1 MLSAAA
7 TGTLI
12 EVRVIP
18 RAPRSVVAGV
28 RDGALLV
35 RLAAQPVD
43 GAANAALVALL
54 AATLGVPRRD
64 VSLVLGDRGR
74 RKRVLVEGLPPP
86 DVQARLAAAAE

>member
-7 TGTLI
+7 AGTVI

-18 RAPRSVVAGV
+18 RAPRSAVAGV

-43 GAANAALVALL
+43 GEANAALVVLL

-64 VSLVLGDRGR
+64 VSLVLGERGR
-74 RKRVLVEGLPPP
+74 RKRVLVAGLLPT
-86 DVQARLAAAAE
+86 DVQARLAAAA